1 MHNGYDDSDDASTE
15 DLLKRKRAWADLERE
30 QEEVKRN
37 IKSILKTAPESRV
50 MDDPI
55 MAERVRGVRY
65 APQAYQEN
73 EERTETKKM
82 KEQLKKEESKNN
94 NVVDNSVSHS
104 SSFNTHQK
112 RQWTAENAT
121 INNTANT

>member
-94 NVVDNSVSHS
+94 NIVDNSVSHS
-104 SSFNTHQK
+104 SSFNTH
-112 RQWTAENAT
+112 
-121 INNTANT
+121 

>member
-1 MHNGYDDSDDASTE
+1 VKTGPSPFNGKVPSTTFYDGDHHTHNNYDDSDDATNE

-37 IKSILKTAPESRV
+37 IKSILKTAPESRA

-65 APQAYQEN
+65 APQGYQEN
-73 EERTETKKM
+73 EERQHPEIKKM
-82 KEQLKKEESKNN
+82 KE
-94 NVVDNSVSHS
+94 
-104 SSFNTHQK
+104 
-112 RQWTAENAT
+112 
-121 INNTANT
+121 